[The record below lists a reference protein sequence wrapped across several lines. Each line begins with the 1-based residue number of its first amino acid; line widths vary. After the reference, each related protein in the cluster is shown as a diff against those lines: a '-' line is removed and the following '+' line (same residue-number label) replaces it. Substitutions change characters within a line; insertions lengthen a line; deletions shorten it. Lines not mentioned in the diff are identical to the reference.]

1 MVGGNCRKWSGGSLD
16 VTTTSQN
23 FIWSIG
29 NNEQV
34 ATTKPDAEIHQHK
47 AFGFYAL
54 NLKDATS
61 TNANSNPFLTSGA
74 STNGTSSS
82 TSSGSGASS
91 TGNVVSVASPR
102 TKADK
107 VLIAHGM
114 ILSFAASAFY
124 CFYL

>member
-1 MVGGNCRKWSGGSLD
+1 MIGGNCRKWSGGSLD

-29 NNEQV
+29 NNEKV
-34 ATTKPDAEIHQHK
+34 ATTKPDAEIHQHQ
-47 AFGFYAL
+47 AFGNYAL

-61 TNANSNPFLTSGA
+61 TSASSNPFLTSGA
-74 STNGTSSS
+74 STAGPSTGSS
-82 TSSGSGASS
+82 TPS
-91 TGNVVSVASPR
+91 TGNVGVSVAPPR

-124 CFYL
+124 HFSF

>member
-1 MVGGNCRKWSGGSLD
+1 MIGGNCRKWNGGSLD

-61 TNANSNPFLTSGA
+61 TNATSNPFLTSGT
-74 STNGTSSS
+74 STSTGGTSSA
-82 TSSGSGASS
+82 TGSEPG
-91 TGNVVSVASPR
+91 VSIAPPR

-114 ILSFAASAFY
+114 ILSFAAFAFHH
-124 CFYL
+124 FYL

>member
-1 MVGGNCRKWSGGSLD
+1 MD

-29 NNEQV
+29 NNENI
-34 ATTKPDAEIHQHK
+34 ATSEPDAEIHQHQ
-47 AFGFYAL
+47 AFGNYAL

-61 TNANSNPFLTSGA
+61 TTTNSNPFLTSGI
-74 STNGTSSS
+74 STTG
-82 TSSGSGASS
+82 GPS
-91 TGNVVSVASPR
+91 TGSATPSIGNVDTSVAPPR

-124 CFYL
+124 HFYL